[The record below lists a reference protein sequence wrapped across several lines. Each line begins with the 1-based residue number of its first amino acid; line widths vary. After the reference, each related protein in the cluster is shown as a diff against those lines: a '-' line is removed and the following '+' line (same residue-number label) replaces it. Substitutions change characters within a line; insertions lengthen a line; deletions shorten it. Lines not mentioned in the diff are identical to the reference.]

1 MSEFPWY
8 QPKWFYSVW
17 TCHLCDVFIL
27 AFQEWSTKSFFSV
40 SVRETSTD
48 SPRTRFENG
57 NCQESDGTGPTVGGN
72 MMLDQRPVALSQFIT
87 ASPSAH
93 GGQLAPLAPRDPCA
107 AHSHHQHVL
116 PAKTWS
122 TSPTQASGFYTSTGS
137 PSTAGNN
144 QQPTIQGQFIYRSAW
159 FIGWEKNFNKSII
172 SEHFAFVEFSF
183 YFQSILL
190 FVKSS
195 NLTNL
200 SLLLITLPQELQH
213 SAAAFPGP
221 IR

>member
-1 MSEFPWY
+1 MFERRAPT
-8 QPKWFYSVW
+8 P
-17 TCHLCDVFIL
+17 
-27 AFQEWSTKSFFSV
+27 
-40 SVRETSTD
+40 
-48 SPRTRFENG
+48 PRTRFEKR
-57 NCQESDGTGPTVGGN
+57 NCQEWVGTGPTVGGN
-72 MMLDQRPVALSQFIT
+72 MMLDQRAVALSQFIT

-107 AHSHHQHVL
+107 AHSHHLHVL

-122 TSPTQASGFYTSTGS
+122 TSSTLASGFYTSTGS

-144 QQPTIQGQFIYRSAW
+144 QQPTNQGQFIYRSAS
-159 FIGWEKNFNKSII
+159 FIGWEKNFKSII
-172 SEHFAFVEFSF
+172 SEDFAFVEFSF